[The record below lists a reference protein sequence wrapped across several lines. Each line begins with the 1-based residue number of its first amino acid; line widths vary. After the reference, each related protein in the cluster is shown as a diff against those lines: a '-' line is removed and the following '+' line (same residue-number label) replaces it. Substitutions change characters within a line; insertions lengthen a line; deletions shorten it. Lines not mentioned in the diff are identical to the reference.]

1 MLFYNIQIHSYVVVE
16 LKTSSFK
23 AEYIGQLSAYVG
35 AVNHIL
41 KGKEDGQTIGLLIC
55 KDKNDVLAKYT
66 IEGVSFPM
74 GISNFEINHLLQE
87 NYKRSLPTI
96 EEIEEKFKEE

>member
-16 LKTSSFK
+16 LKTTSFK

-35 AVNHIL
+35 AVNHSL

-55 KDKNDVLAKYT
+55 KDKNGNSLYKEVLEKAK
-66 IEGVSFPM
+66 EV
-74 GISNFEINHLLQE
+74 
-87 NYKRSLPTI
+87 YKNELCDI
-96 EEIEEKFKEE
+96 